1 MERHMKEQLSAY
13 LDGELSQAERQE
25 VEAHLE
31 TCETC
36 QELLEDF
43 LQLKD
48 HFVLSFS
55 SVEAP
60 ENLESQVMRSLR
72 VRTSAAEKYAGLL
85 ILLCILI
92 PSVILYAL
100 AGTVIMKLVHGLS
113 KFMITLMYAASH
125 FILSIPVLS
134 GMTILLSL
142 SILAVSFYS
151 LKRLLHTTVS

>member
-1 MERHMKEQLSAY
+1 VERHMKEQLSAY
-13 LDGELSQAERQE
+13 LDGELSQVERQE

-31 TCETC
+31 TCEAC

-48 HFVLSFS
+48 NLVLSFS
-55 SVEAP
+55 TVEAP
-60 ENLESQVMRSLR
+60 ENLEEQVMRSLR
-72 VRTSAAEKYAGLL
+72 IRTSAAEKYAGLL
-85 ILLCILI
+85 IFLCILI
-92 PSVILYAL
+92 PFVIFYAL
-100 AGTVIMKLVHGLS
+100 AGTVIIKLVHGFS

>member
-13 LDGELSQAERQE
+13 LDGELNQAERQE

-48 HFVLSFS
+48 QVVLSFS

-60 ENLESQVMRSLR
+60 HNLEERVMRSLR
-72 VRTSAAEKYAGLL
+72 IRTSAAEKYAGLL
-85 ILLCILI
+85 LFLCVLI
-92 PSVILYAL
+92 PFVILYAL
-100 AGTVIMKLVHGLS
+100 AGTVIMKLVHGFS
-113 KFMITLMYAASH
+113 KFIITLMYAASH
-125 FILSIPVLS
+125 FILSLPVLS

-142 SILAVSFYS
+142 SILAVCIYS